1 MFHVK
6 EVQNCAF
13 DPLQQVSMTR
23 WLAYCFTAV
32 LLGNEIHQY
41 NNHEDYWIYFFMA
54 ASLFDTIMEENKPMW
69 ISPYLSH
76 LHRVSFQAVDG
87 FYQVV
92 DAAVQA
98 IRTSFRVST
107 SSPRMLHQ
115 VKVNVYSSIIP
126 SPRFRYTPSYL
137 PFFPCSVASFLQ
149 ISVICS
155 TQACTQLSFSNKPTV
170 SSSCFHLSHISLELC
185 SFTVIL
191 SQ

>member
-1 MFHVK
+1 
-6 EVQNCAF
+6 
-13 DPLQQVSMTR
+13 MTR

-137 PFFPCSVASFLQ
+137 PFFFFPVLLLLSYRYQSSAVHKHVPNFHSAINQQSVL
-149 ISVICS
+149 
-155 TQACTQLSFSNKPTV
+155 LV
-170 SSSCFHLSHISLELC
+170 SI
-185 SFTVIL
+185 
-191 SQ
+191 